1 MHPIASGIIAVL
13 FALSGTSPA
22 IAQQQSV
29 DLQLVLLADATGS
42 IDQREIAFQRQGYAT
57 AITDPVILDAISQGF
72 DQRIA
77 VTYIEWADATSQDIV
92 VPWTV
97 VDGAAAAKQFADAL
111 LAAPRRAFGR
121 NAIGQALAFA
131 KDQLDTSPFRGF
143 RQIID
148 FSADSANNWNGMS
161 IAAGRAFALQVGVTI
176 NGLAVLC
183 RSCPSGRPI
192 TYDLEAAFRSDIIGG
207 PGAFVVT
214 ADSDESFAQAVRNK
228 LLLEIANRPPDELPT
243 LLASSRMDRLV
254 PTLPTI
260 QNR

>member
-1 MHPIASGIIAVL
+1 MHALLAGIIAVL
-13 FALSGTSPA
+13 FILSGYSPA
-22 IAQQQSV
+22 AAQQQSV

-42 IDQREIAFQRQGYAT
+42 IDEREIVFQRQGYAT
-57 AITDPVILDAISQGF
+57 AITDPAILDAISQGF

-77 VTYIEWADATSQDIV
+77 VTYIEWADAASQDIV

-97 VDGAAAAKQFADAL
+97 VDGAATVKQFADAL

-143 RQIID
+143 RQVID

-161 IAAGRAFALQVGVTI
+161 IAAGRAFALQDGATI

-183 RSCPSGRPI
+183 RSCPSGRPV
-192 TYDLEAAFRSDIIGG
+192 TYDLEAAFKSQIIGG

-214 ADSDESFAQAVRNK
+214 ADSDESFAKAVRNK
-228 LLLEIANRPPDELPT
+228 LLLEIAGRPVNDLPA
-243 LLASSRMDRLV
+243 LLAGRNPRQGFL
-254 PTLPTI
+254 
-260 QNR
+260 